1 MSKEDSFNLEE
12 KKEKKIIIPEPI
24 TLEINL
30 EGKKFFLKEYNIG
43 RPPEGGVI
51 SPGLMET
58 GELKEVEKLYREE
71 PALVSR
77 HLKEQYKVDV
87 PYAFLLWQGGKIY
100 GNYTTRKGQKEF
112 EDADLVLTKES
123 FMPPAWAKEL
133 WDFSAAIQRKK
144 FSTDNEM
151 ACLRGLDIKKG
162 KTVFQIGAG
171 LYSQSFYSNGSE
183 GTNIGLAHEKKVDL
197 LKSITPQKLAELEGW
212 SERLEN
218 KYGKNKALRQIIFSH
233 YRHLPEFGE
242 HTYNNSI
249 GLAGMVLTEKDQQ
262 FIFVKRGKTVSVNL
276 GINCTVSGAAEFN
289 EAILSQYGL
298 QYFLGKETS
307 REAKE
312 ELGFKAGALLIGE
325 MKKRIR
331 LELGLSENDYDLTP
345 VGFIRELSRGG
356 KPECMFLIQYKG
368 SAEDVVRSIIENPHS
383 EKKEIESLVYAQPL
397 NKTTSLSKTRNADS
411 LIQHKALVNL
421 MLINEYLKNNT

>member
-1 MSKEDSFNLEE
+1 
-12 KKEKKIIIPEPI
+12 
-24 TLEINL
+24 
-30 EGKKFFLKEYNIG
+30 
-43 RPPEGGVI
+43 
-51 SPGLMET
+51 
-58 GELKEVEKLYREE
+58 
-71 PALVSR
+71 
-77 HLKEQYKVDV
+77 
-87 PYAFLLWQGGKIY
+87 
-100 GNYTTRKGQKEF
+100 
-112 EDADLVLTKES
+112 
-123 FMPPAWAKEL
+123 
-133 WDFSAAIQRKK
+133 
-144 FSTDNEM
+144 
-151 ACLRGLDIKKG
+151 
-162 KTVFQIGAG
+162 
-171 LYSQSFYSNGSE
+171 
-183 GTNIGLAHEKKVDL
+183 
-197 LKSITPQKLAELEGW
+197 
-212 SERLEN
+212 
-218 KYGKNKALRQIIFSH
+218 
-233 YRHLPEFGE
+233 
-242 HTYNNSI
+242 
-249 GLAGMVLTEKDQQ
+249 MVLTEKDQQ

-298 QYFLGKETS
+298 QYFLGKEIS

-312 ELGFKAGALLIGE
+312 ELGFKAGTLLIGE

-397 NKTTSLSKTRNADS
+397 NKTTSLSKTRNVDS